1 MKTCPEEVATPLLS
15 PLVLTS
21 VLALLPPS
29 YLGFLT
35 WCGSRLSTVPCERP
49 FYTAHLSVYMEVWG
63 SSQALSFGL
72 DQPLSLVSFH
82 LEFPGEDGSEGDIL
96 SSLFG
101 KLLGVPGKP
110 GKDKTSKYNG
120 LWKWVRELVEIRGG
134 KSFRN
139 KKEDSINSS

>member
-21 VLALLPPS
+21 VLALMPPS
-29 YLGFLT
+29 CLGLLT

-49 FYTAHLSVYMEVWG
+49 FYTAHLSVYMAVWG
-63 SSQALSFGL
+63 SSQAFSFSFGL

-110 GKDKTSKYNG
+110 GRDKTSKYNWTLEMDEG
-120 LWKWVRELVEIRGG
+120 TDGDQRWKEFQ
-134 KSFRN
+134 K
-139 KKEDSINSS
+139 